1 MQYDPFQPFSSLPF
15 CFSEGLQAEGK
26 YYTRRTAMKSQRFDK
41 PREADKE
48 LPELIPGDK
57 V

>member
-1 MQYDPFQPFSSLPF
+1 MQYDPSQPFSSLSF
-15 CFSEGLQAEGK
+15 CFSEGLQAEGIN
-26 YYTRRTAMKSQRFDK
+26 YTRRTAMKTRRFDK

-48 LPELIPGDK
+48 LPELTPGDN

>member
-1 MQYDPFQPFSSLPF
+1 MRYDPFQPFSSLL
-15 CFSEGLQAEGK
+15 FSFSKGLQAEGK
-26 YYTRRTAMKSQRFDK
+26 NYTRRTAMKRRRFDK

-48 LPELIPGDK
+48 LPELIPGDN